1 MSAIEGIGFVP
12 NRRHQVLLGPVLT
25 KASGF
30 SVNVHTYEL
39 HRKGGPKRLLP
50 KTKHCESRILCRKGR
65 GLRKG
70 EASLKT
76 KTEGRN
82 APSRLL
88 PACSFHMR
96 SLYVKVFQFKTR

>member
-1 MSAIEGIGFVP
+1 MQALEQTLDLSNPFLF
-12 NRRHQVLLGPVLT
+12 RR
-25 KASGF
+25 
-30 SVNVHTYEL
+30 
-39 HRKGGPKRLLP
+39 RLLP